1 MKNIAWNA
9 MNNGRYDFWTGGK
22 INVEKGQTPPLV
34 TIRCKSD
41 HTFDTSYI
49 ATEAKNSTG
58 TAS

>member
-22 INVEKGQTPPLV
+22 INVEKGLIPPLV

-41 HTFDTSYI
+41 RTFDTSYT
-49 ATEAKNSTG
+49 ATEAKNSTA